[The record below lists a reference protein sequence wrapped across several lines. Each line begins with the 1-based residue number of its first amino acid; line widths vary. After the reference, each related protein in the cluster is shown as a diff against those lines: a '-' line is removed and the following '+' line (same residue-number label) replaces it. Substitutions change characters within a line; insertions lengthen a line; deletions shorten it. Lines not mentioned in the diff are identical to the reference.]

1 MSMIAAFEHF
11 APHHEELRKRLIRCF
26 LAITLATVAAY
37 LFIDEIVALCM
48 GPLFSAYPPLQKLVY
63 TKLTE
68 AFITYLKLSLLVGI
82 IASFPVLVYQV
93 WMFVAPGLLD
103 HERRLARQ
111 VVFWSTFLFAG
122 GAGFAF
128 FIALPRVLAFFMG
141 YAGPN
146 LHPLPKLGLYLTFV
160 ARMVLAF
167 GIAFEIPFLM
177 FMASR
182 SGLVG
187 RNYFRTKRMYFYIAI
202 VVLSFLL
209 TAGELMATA
218 LLSIPLFGLY
228 ETGIMLGRVFGKEK
242 KPESPSGKKGERVE
256 P

>member
-1 MSMIAAFEHF
+1 MIAAFEHF
-11 APHHEELRKRLIRCF
+11 APHHKELRKRLVHSI
-26 LAITLATVAAY
+26 LAIILATVVAY
-37 LFIDEIVALCM
+37 LFVDQIVAVCM
-48 GPLFSAYPPLQKLVY
+48 QPLYTAYPALQKLVY

-68 AFITYLKLSLLVGI
+68 AFIAYIKLSLLVGI

-122 GAGFAF
+122 GACFSF
-128 FIALPRVLAFFMG
+128 FIALPRILTFFMS

-146 LHPLPKLGLYLTFV
+146 LEPLPKLGLYLTFV

-182 SGLVG
+182 FGLVSS
-187 RNYFRTKRMYFYIAI
+187 NYFRTKRMYFYIAI
-202 VVLSFLL
+202 VVLAFLL

-218 LLSIPLFGLY
+218 LLSFPLFGLY
-228 ETGIMLGRVFGKEK
+228 ETGILLSRIFTK
-242 KPESPSGKKGERVE
+242 KKRSKNVEGSER
-256 P
+256 